1 MEESP
6 KPKERDW
13 IEIALKA
20 STPVIVG
27 VVLALVGFWSN
38 QTLSE
43 ISSREESA
51 RLITQLQVEREQAE
65 TDLRKDIFDQALQS
79 LFNPKLHDGGSQD
92 LSKRLLRLEMLAL
105 NFGDSLSLAP
115 LFTEFKRDLNYAEKN
130 HRVKEVNFREKISRL
145 RKRLFGLAKRVGS
158 GQLSSLGQQGH
169 VVSFRVP
176 LNQDHIDFGGDC
188 PRAEKMLVNHNYSWP
203 DDEILLEA
211 IGTLQAINPSEEP
224 GEEELAKMVTQ
235 IREGF
240 TRDKMMLDGVVRSIQ
255 VDVSHVERCS
265 KTVTVA
271 LTISRDF
278 PSQLQEGTLPQARE
292 AESNLEIEFIE
303 EVVREFELDF
313 FNFPVVDNTRL
324 SHNHRFAIV
333 LEEFWAKLGDDDE
346 PYLEISGVVFPA
358 EYASLKDRPGM
369 KEAMQLLQ
377 SALHT
382 KSKDHRAYQER
393 KE

>member
-1 MEESP
+1 MADDI

-13 IEIALKA
+13 IDVALKA

-27 VVLALVGFWSN
+27 LVLAIVGFWSN

-65 TDLRKDIFDQALQS
+65 TNLRKDIFDQALQA
-79 LFNPKLHDGGSQD
+79 LFNPKLSDGSSQD

-105 NFGDSLSLAP
+105 NFGDSLSLSP
-115 LFTEFKRDLNYAEKN
+115 LFIEFKRDLNYAEKIN
-130 HRVKEVNFREKISRL
+130 QSKEVNFREKVSRL

-158 GQLSSLGQQGH
+158 GQLSSLGQQGRM
-169 VVSFRVP
+169 VNFRVP
-176 LNQDHIDFGGDC
+176 LDQHQIDDGGDC
-188 PRAEKMLVNHNYSWP
+188 PRARKLLVDHNYSWP
-203 DDEILLEA
+203 YDEIRAEA
-211 IGTLQAINPSEEP
+211 KGTLNAINPSGDP
-224 GEEELAKMVTQ
+224 SEEELEDMMAI
-235 IREGF
+235 IRDGF
-240 TRDKMMLDGVVRSIQ
+240 TRDQLILDNVVRSIK
-255 VDVSHVERCS
+255 VDISQVERCS

-271 LTISRDF
+271 LTVSRNLASKGHTGNAQQAGDV
-278 PSQLQEGTLPQARE
+278 EG
-292 AESNLEIEFIE
+292 E
-303 EVVREFELDF
+303 EGPGSIDEVEREFQLDF

-333 LEEFWAKLGDDDE
+333 MEEFWAKRLDDDE
-346 PYLEISGVVFPA
+346 PYLEISGVIFPA

-377 SALHT
+377 SALQIDSNDP
-382 KSKDHRAYQER
+382 KVQAR
-393 KE
+393 

>member
-1 MEESP
+1 MADDI

-13 IEIALKA
+13 IDVALKA

-27 VVLALVGFWSN
+27 LVLAIVGFWSN

-65 TDLRKDIFDQALQS
+65 TNLRKDIFDQALQA
-79 LFNPKLHDGGSQD
+79 LFNPNLNDGSSLD

-105 NFGDSLSLAP
+105 NFGDSLSLSP
-115 LFTEFKRDLNYAEKN
+115 LFIEFKRDLNYAEKIN
-130 HRVKEVNFREKISRL
+130 QSKEVNFREKVSRL

-158 GQLSSLGQQGH
+158 GQLSSLGQQGRM
-169 VVSFRVP
+169 VNFRVP
-176 LNQDHIDFGGDC
+176 LDQHQIDDGGDC
-188 PRAEKMLVNHNYSWP
+188 PRARKLLVDHNYSWP
-203 DDEILLEA
+203 YDEIRAEA
-211 IGTLQAINPSEEP
+211 KGTLNAINPSGDP
-224 GEEELAKMVTQ
+224 SEEELEDMMAI
-235 IREGF
+235 IRDGF
-240 TRDKMMLDGVVRSIQ
+240 TRDQLILDNVVRSIK
-255 VDVSHVERCS
+255 VDISQVERCS

-271 LTISRDF
+271 LTVSRNLASKGHTGNAQQAGDV
-278 PSQLQEGTLPQARE
+278 EG
-292 AESNLEIEFIE
+292 E
-303 EVVREFELDF
+303 EGPGSIDEVEREFQLDF

-333 LEEFWAKLGDDDE
+333 MEEFWAKRLDDDE
-346 PYLEISGVVFPA
+346 PYLEISGVIFPA

-377 SALHT
+377 SALQIDSNDP
-382 KSKDHRAYQER
+382 KVQAR
-393 KE
+393 